1 MRDHLHAASARR
13 HAASARRDDRLARI
27 RKLTLWVGGA
37 AAAASL
43 GLGTAFAHAL
53 PGHAATTPT
62 TSPRKPAGGIHSSG
76 TAGQAATGPAASPS
90 ASTSPRHHSR
100 HGSALAQPQQQPAPT
115 QAPPV
120 VSSGGS

>member
-1 MRDHLHAASARR
+1 MANHRKESDPRMRDHLHFAS
-13 HAASARRDDRLARI
+13 SRRDDRLARI

-62 TSPRKPAGGIHSSG
+62 SSPRKATSGVHSSRG
-76 TAGQAATGPAASPS
+76 GASVGSAATPS
-90 ASTSPRHHSR
+90 ASTSPRHAH
-100 HGSALAQPQQQPAPT
+100 HK
-115 QAPPV
+115 
-120 VSSGGS
+120 